1 VIGQAHDSQQSGE
14 DPDEAPVDCSILVP
28 VLDEEPHILAS
39 VAAMRRQRFTGRLEF
54 LLVDGGST
62 DRTRELLVELAR
74 EDQRVR
80 VLENPRKATPSA
92 LNVGLANARGRWVAR
107 MDAHTEYPDDYIAL
121 GVRRLARG
129 DTLWVSGPPVAAG
142 RGQVSRAVA
151 LALRTPLGR
160 GGSRKWAAE
169 TSSIA
174 EEYELDAG
182 VFAGVWERSTLL
194 EYGGWDEEWL
204 RNQDSEMAG
213 RFLAQGER
221 LICLPA
227 MAAHYTPRD
236 SIGSLWRQY
245 LQYGEYREK
254 TAVRHP
260 HTMRRSHVLP
270 PGVVVIAVSAA
281 LAPRRVRWLARAGV
295 GVYAAALLAA
305 EGRAWHDAEK
315 RSDAAL
321 VPVVLLCMHFAHGAG
336 ALRGALRYGPPL
348 AALAEA
354 LGLAQLAVRLAPA
367 SQTVFAPSLST
378 DELPPA

>member
-1 VIGQAHDSQQSGE
+1 MIGQAHDAKKLGE
-14 DPDEAPVDCSILVP
+14 DLDEAPVDCSILVP
-28 VLDEEPHILAS
+28 VLDEERHILAS

-107 MDAHTEYPDDYIAL
+107 I
-121 GVRRLARG
+121 
-129 DTLWVSGPPVAAG
+129 
-142 RGQVSRAVA
+142 
-151 LALRTPLGR
+151 
-160 GGSRKWAAE
+160 
-169 TSSIA
+169 
-174 EEYELDAG
+174 
-182 VFAGVWERSTLL
+182 
-194 EYGGWDEEWL
+194 
-204 RNQDSEMAG
+204 
-213 RFLAQGER
+213 
-221 LICLPA
+221 
-227 MAAHYTPRD
+227 AAHYAPRD

-245 LQYGEYREK
+245 LQYQYGEYREK

-260 HTMRRSHVLP
+260 HTMRRSHVLAP
-270 PGVVVIAVSAA
+270 VVVVTAVSAA
-281 LAPRRVRWLARAGV
+281 LAPRRMRWLARAGV
-295 GVYAAALLAA
+295 GVYTAALLAA

-321 VPVVLLCMHFAHGAG
+321 APVVLLCMHFAHGAG
-336 ALRGALRYGPPL
+336 ALRGALRHGPPL

-354 LGLAQLAVRLAPA
+354 LGLAQLAVRLAPS

-378 DELPPA
+378 DELPRA